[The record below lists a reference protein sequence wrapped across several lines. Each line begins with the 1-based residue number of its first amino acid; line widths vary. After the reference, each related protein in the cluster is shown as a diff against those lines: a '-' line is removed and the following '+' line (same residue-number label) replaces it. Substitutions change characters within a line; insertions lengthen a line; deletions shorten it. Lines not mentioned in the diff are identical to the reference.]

1 MPDSRD
7 AHPEMTMELDSD
19 TLAQQIERINTSLRK
34 RACFVIL
41 GGLDLGSI
49 FLIEKSVV
57 TVGRDPTCD
66 LVLRDDGISRRHV
79 EARRVGGN
87 RLFIKDL
94 NSTNGIFV
102 DGERVTQT
110 VLSDGDKVLLGR
122 RSILKFALQDEIEQ
136 SYQQQMYESTT
147 KDGLTKTFN
156 RKYFAQKIVSDVSF
170 ARRHNIPFTLIILD
184 IDFFKKV
191 NDTYGHRTGDVALV
205 TVTESIRQTI
215 RAEDALARYG
225 GEEFAVLALGTN
237 LKGGETLAERI
248 RVRIAEQTIRAL
260 DDEGQLFRVTASFGV
275 ATLPGGVEAEPE
287 AVVSLADKNLYRA
300 KEAGRN
306 QIVASSL

>member
-1 MPDSRD
+1 
-7 AHPEMTMELDSD
+7 MTMELDSD

-49 FLIEKSVV
+49 FLIDKSVI
-57 TVGRDPTCD
+57 TVGRDPACD
-66 LVLRDDGISRRHV
+66 LVLKDDGISRRHV

-87 RLFIKDL
+87 RLYIKDL

-102 DGERVTQT
+102 DGERVAQT

-147 KDGLTKTFN
+147 KDGLTRTFN
-156 RKYFAQKIVSDVSF
+156 RKYFAQKIVADVSF
-170 ARRHNIPFTLIILD
+170 ARRHHIPFTLIILD

-215 RAEDALARYG
+215 RAEDVLARYG

-237 LKGGETLAERI
+237 LKGGERLAERI
-248 RVRIAEQTIRAL
+248 RVRIAEQSIRAL
-260 DDEGQLFRVTASFGV
+260 DHENQVFRVTASFGV

-287 AVVSLADKNLYRA
+287 AVVSLADRNLYRA